1 MPIFTTYNITET
13 NLTCLGQVQTLTCT
27 ISPPHVTDVVFCSNC
42 EPALPSSSDL
52 FKVISPAEDAMQAEG
67 SAGVET
73 EASLPLTMGEV
84 GEVTV

>member
-1 MPIFTTYNITET
+1 
-13 NLTCLGQVQTLTCT
+13 
-27 ISPPHVTDVVFCSNC
+27 
-42 EPALPSSSDL
+42 LPSSSDL